1 MIFTFAFVR
10 LERPS
15 APGPGSVTAVD
26 IAASSSSVSS
36 TRAFFEAGWVDA
48 IEVALRARF
57 RFFVRELPFF
67 RKPPSETGEQKG
79 LQQTLE
85 ERGFDVRG
93 LRAKC
98 TPVCPFENDGCCM
111 ARLLSKQDD
120 FANQISVLETVIR
133 EAGHECIFLPKF
145 HCELDPIE
153 MVCLNFSALI

>member
-36 TRAFFEAGWVDA
+36 TRAFFEAGWVDV

-67 RKPPSETGEQKG
+67 HKRRASESARPPGG
-79 LQQTLE
+79 
-85 ERGFDVRG
+85 G
-93 LRAKC
+93 
-98 TPVCPFENDGCCM
+98 
-111 ARLLSKQDD
+111 
-120 FANQISVLETVIR
+120 IVLIGKIDASWINHDIEFGINY
-133 EAGHECIFLPKF
+133 CFNKYLPL
-145 HCELDPIE
+145 H
-153 MVCLNFSALI
+153 S